1 MAKKSVKKETTSKKS
16 TPKKSPAKKNTSSK
30 KAKPKKSEAKKV
42 STKQTKLQPNKK
54 KGKLRVTQRER
65 DEIDA
70 VMDTLWAFTGALR
83 NSWKNARPILLAG
96 IIIGLIGVTFS
107 GYGQELV
114 GVEQSGIW
122 YAITESPSDLES
134 SFDPVFNNREY
145 REYSAGDEIRIE
157 GKLTKIRYFGDIENG
172 LYPISPN
179 GMNPASAP
187 GDSYKILKP
196 GSNELLFPLKF
207 KLINLVS
214 GNEYLADKL
223 NID

>member
-30 KAKPKKSEAKKV
+30 KSEAKKV
-42 STKQTKLQPNKK
+42 STKQTKLKPNKK
-54 KGKLRVTQRER
+54 KGKLRVSQRER

-70 VMDTLWAFTGALR
+70 VMDTLWAFTGALK

-122 YAITESPSDLES
+122 YAITESPSELES

-157 GKLTKIRYFGDIENG
+157 GKLTEIRYFGDI
-172 LYPISPN
+172 
-179 GMNPASAP
+179 
-187 GDSYKILKP
+187 
-196 GSNELLFPLKF
+196 
-207 KLINLVS
+207 
-214 GNEYLADKL
+214 
-223 NID
+223 